1 MRYFLTAILIM
12 QSGFTTLL
20 QAQDDTTASP
30 IDVHFQMTTVTQY
43 HPAFRASYSGANS
56 MSDSSEAATS
66 LTTTFFFTWHL
77 SSNILLRFDPEL
89 AGGAGLSRALGA
101 AGFPNGETFRVGDPT
116 PQAYVARLY
125 AQFLLQPSANDELRI
140 TAGKFSLSDFFDN
153 NTYSHDPRGQ
163 FLNWSFM
170 SNGAWDYAANTR
182 GYTMGLVLDYTRGAF
197 GARIST
203 TLVPATANGPELEW
217 DLSRGHSETVELQYQ
232 YDDDET
238 PGTLRILGYLTHAN
252 MGSYVQAVAEAQPGT
267 APSVVSTR
275 QVGRTKVGVGVN
287 LEQGL
292 NSWLG
297 LFARAGWND
306 GANET
311 WAFTEIDRT
320 ATIGLLANG
329 VHWGRK
335 QDYVGVAVAVNGISE
350 AHRTYLA
357 RGGLGFMVGDGAL
370 TYADEIMSEVY
381 YRIHMHDQNF
391 WVTPTYQLLM
401 QPGYNAD
408 RGPVH
413 VLSIRVHVEF

>member
-1 MRYFLTAILIM
+1 
-12 QSGFTTLL
+12 
-20 QAQDDTTASP
+20 
-30 IDVHFQMTTVTQY
+30 
-43 HPAFRASYSGANS
+43 

-66 LTTTFFFTWHL
+66 LTTTFFFTWHV

-101 AGFPNGETFRVGDPT
+101 AGFPNGETLRVGDPT

-140 TAGKFSLSDFFDN
+140 TAGTFSLSDFFDN

-170 SNGAWDYAANTR
+170 SSGAWDYAANTR
-182 GYTMGLVLDYTRGAF
+182 GYTVGLVLDYTRGAF
-197 GARIST
+197 GARISSA
-203 TLVPATANGPELEW
+203 LVPTTANGPELEW
-217 DLSRGHSETVELQYQ
+217 DLSRGHSETVELQYR

-275 QVGRTKVGVGVN
+275 QVGRTKYGVGVN
-287 LEQGL
+287 LEHAL
-292 NSWLG
+292 NPWLG

-311 WAFTEIDRT
+311 WAFTEIDRS

-350 AHRTYLA
+350 AHRIYLA

-370 TYADEIMSEVY
+370 TYAEEIISEVY

-401 QPGYNAD
+401 HPGYNAD

-413 VLSIRVHVEF
+413 VLPIRVHVEF

>member
-1 MRYFLTAILIM
+1 M
-12 QSGFTTLL
+12 LL
-20 QAQDDTTASP
+20 QLCTTALLHAQDDTTSSP

-43 HPAFRASYSGANS
+43 HPAFSAAYSGANS
-56 MSDSSEAATS
+56 MSDSSEGATS
-66 LTTTFFFTWHL
+66 LTTTFFFTWHV
-77 SSNILLRFDPEL
+77 SPNILVRFDPEL

-125 AQFLLQPSANDELRI
+125 AQFLLQPSTDDEVRI

-153 NTYSHDPRGQ
+153 NAFSHDPHGQ

-182 GYTMGLVLDYTRGAF
+182 GYTVGLVVEYERGPFA
-197 GARIST
+197 ARISSA
-203 TLVPATANGPELEW
+203 LVPKTANGPDLEW
-217 DLSRGHSETVELQYQ
+217 DLSRGHSETAELQFR
-232 YDDDET
+232 YDDDVT
-238 PGTLRILGYLTHAN
+238 PGTIRILGYLTHAN
-252 MGSYVQAVAEAQPGT
+252 MGSYTQAVAEAPT
-267 APSVVSTR
+267 DLPPSVVSTR
-275 QVGRTKVGVGVN
+275 QVGRTKYGVGVN
-287 LEQGL
+287 IEQAL
-292 NSWLG
+292 NPWLG

-311 WAFTEIDRT
+311 WAFTEIDQT
-320 ATIGLLANG
+320 ATIGLLADG
-329 VHWGRK
+329 TKWGRK
-335 QDYVGVAVAVNGISE
+335 LDNVGVAVAVNGISE

-370 TYADEIMSEVY
+370 TYSPEIMSEVY
-381 YRIHMHDQNF
+381 YRIHMHDQHF

-401 QPGYNAD
+401 HPGFNAD

-413 VLSIRVHVEF
+413 ILSIRVHVEF

>member
-1 MRYFLTAILIM
+1 MITCRIAQLLWLLCF
-12 QSGFTTLL
+12 STLL
-20 QAQDDTTASP
+20 QAQDDTTSSP

-43 HPAFRASYSGANS
+43 HPAFPASYSGTNS

-66 LTTTFFFTWHL
+66 LTTTFFFTWHV

-101 AGFPNGETFRVGDPT
+101 AGFPNGETLRVGDPT

-140 TAGKFSLSDFFDN
+140 TAGTFSLSDFFDN

-170 SNGAWDYAANTR
+170 SSGAWDYAANTR
-182 GYTMGLVLDYTRGAF
+182 GYTVGLVLDYTRGAF
-197 GARIST
+197 GARISSA
-203 TLVPATANGPELEW
+203 LVPTTANGPELEW
-217 DLSRGHSETVELQYQ
+217 DLSRGHSETVELQYR

-275 QVGRTKVGVGVN
+275 QVGRTKYGVGVN
-287 LEQGL
+287 LEHAL
-292 NSWLG
+292 NPWLG

-311 WAFTEIDRT
+311 WAFTEIDRS

-350 AHRTYLA
+350 AHRIYLA

-370 TYADEIMSEVY
+370 TYAEEIISEVY

-401 QPGYNAD
+401 HPGYNAD

-413 VLSIRVHVEF
+413 VLPIRVHVEF

>member
-1 MRYFLTAILIM
+1 MRCFLAAFLFM
-12 QSGFTTLL
+12 QIGFSTLL
-20 QAQDDTTASP
+20 HAQDDTTSSP

-43 HPAFRASYSGANS
+43 HPSFSASYSGANS

-66 LTTTFFFTWHL
+66 LTTTFFFTWHI
-77 SSNILLRFDPEL
+77 SSNIVLRFDPEL

-153 NTYSHDPRGQ
+153 NTFSHDPRGQ

-182 GYTMGLVLDYTRGAF
+182 GYTVGIVLDYTRGPF
-197 GARIST
+197 GARVSSA
-203 TLVPATANGPELEW
+203 LVPTTANGPELEW
-217 DLSRGHSETVELQYQ
+217 DLSRGHSETAELQYRF
-232 YDDDET
+232 DDDET

-252 MGSYVQAVAEAQPGT
+252 MGSYDQAVAEAQPGT

-287 LEQGL
+287 LEQAL
-292 NSWLG
+292 NPWLG
-297 LFARAGWND
+297 LFARIGWND
-306 GANET
+306 GGNET

-329 VHWGRK
+329 VQWGRTL
-335 QDYVGVAVAVNGISE
+335 DNVGVAVAVNGISE

-370 TYADEIMSEVY
+370 TYAEEIITEFF

-401 QPGYNAD
+401 HPGYNAD

-413 VLSIRVHVEF
+413 ILSIRVHVEF